1 VIIASHFYYAAHV
14 VVRILLVGCSSD
26 RLKQIVKVLIG
37 DREFIK
43 QAVILEKFE
52 TKVLQRRLL
61 EDLAVGKY
69 IEIPLVKIVHQLDQI
84 GPHPRVQVHNL
95 PQAFLLLLY
104 LVLI

>member
-1 VIIASHFYYAAHV
+1 MKTDRISRFIIDQVSLYDIEIKTE
-14 VVRILLVGCSSD
+14 ILILFLNSS
-26 RLKQIVKVLIG
+26 I
-37 DREFIK
+37 FI
-43 QAVILEKFE
+43 ILEKFE
-52 TKVLQRRLL
+52 TEVLQRRLL

>member
-1 VIIASHFYYAAHV
+1 MKTDRISRFIIDQVSLYDIEIKTE
-14 VVRILLVGCSSD
+14 ILILFLNSS
-26 RLKQIVKVLIG
+26 I
-37 DREFIK
+37 FI
-43 QAVILEKFE
+43 ILEKFE
-52 TKVLQRRLL
+52 TEVLQRRLL

-95 PQAFLLLLY
+95 SQAFLLLLY

>member
-1 VIIASHFYYAAHV
+1 MVISGHFYNAAHV
-14 VVRILLVGCSSD
+14 VVGILLVGCSSN
-26 RLKQIVKVLIG
+26 RLEQVVKVLIG

-52 TKVLQRRLL
+52 TEVLQRRLL
-61 EDLAVGKY
+61 ENLAVSKY

-84 GPHPRVQVHNL
+84 GPNPRVQVHNL